1 MHSKKREEDGECC
14 QQSNEQDNAQQL
26 TYEYTV
32 KIPEQKQMSEGPEI
46 RCTNCNCVC
55 HCSLKE
61 HSNWGGEP
69 SQFSGV
75 CDCNKCEHEEKA

>member
-32 KIPEQKQMSEGPEI
+32 KIPEQRHIENE
-46 RCTNCNCVC
+46 
-55 HCSLKE
+55 
-61 HSNWGGEP
+61 
-69 SQFSGV
+69 
-75 CDCNKCEHEEKA
+75 